1 MTLRTLPTK
10 RINKKEK
17 SAFTLIEVITVLF
30 VISLGMVGTLSL
42 ISQNI
47 RSQSINE
54 KTMIAYQL
62 AQEGVELIR
71 NIRDTNVNNGFNW
84 LGVLGTNGDYFMDY
98 TDGRP
103 LRWSSEPTELQIDEN
118 GMYRYNVVGG
128 VDSGFSRII
137 NIATAPEDEHMDYI
151 TVTSNVSWQ
160 DHGKDYNYSL
170 EAQLYNWR

>member
-1 MTLRTLPTK
+1 MIFQSLFE
-10 RINKKEK
+10 KKLNIK
-17 SAFTLIEVITVLF
+17 DKPAFTLIEVITVLL

-54 KTMIAYQL
+54 KTMVAYQL

-71 NIRDTNVNNGFNW
+71 NLRDTNVNIGGGW
-84 LGVLGTNGDYFMDY
+84 LGYIATDGDYLMDY
-98 TDGRP
+98 TDSTP

-128 VDSGFSRII
+128 VGSGFSRII
-137 NIATAPEDEHMDYI
+137 NIMSTPEGHQDFI

-160 DHGKDYNYSL
+160 DHGKDYIYSL
-170 EAQLYNWR
+170 ETQLYNWR